1 VYVYVGPAEP
11 RPPVDDLERRF
22 PLPLPRND
30 SERRLVKEVVGAFG
44 SRQDPGRDVRAVLVE
59 RPGRLA
65 WVDVRYWV
73 RGTPTATQKGV
84 VIPLTD
90 WRAFAQLISLVH
102 TELDTRRLIS
112 CVGGGAHGAQ

>member
-11 RPPVDDLERRF
+11 RPPLDDLERRF

-30 SERRLVKEVVGAFG
+30 SERRLVKDVLGAFG

-59 RPGRLA
+59 RPGRAA

-73 RGTPTATQKGV
+73 RGTPTATQKGI
-84 VIPLTD
+84 VITLTD
-90 WRAFAQLISLVH
+90 WEAFAELIALVH
-102 TELDTRRLIS
+102 AYLSTRGLVDCS
-112 CVGGGAHGAQ
+112 GAGDQSR